1 MTLPRPKAPHMDNL
15 IATMLLHDN
24 YSWSLKDSGLDRIAS
39 HQGFDPASFKARFL
53 QLETDFT
60 LRPRNGGEAPEGK

>member
-1 MTLPRPKAPHMDNL
+1 MNLPAPGKPHMDNL

-24 YSWSLKDSGLDRIAS
+24 FSWSLKEGGLDRIAS
-39 HQGFDPASFKARFL
+39 FQGFDAGEFRARFC

-60 LRPRNGGEAPEGK
+60 LRPHNDGETPEGK